1 MISSASREGMATRYA
16 HVQVDGDWGIRL
28 GKGNITIEIWDK
40 KDRRVG
46 SVTIGQVGV
55 SVGGKRGRRRVVS
68 NWDKLNR

>member
-1 MISSASREGMATRYA
+1 MATRYA
-16 HVQVDGDWGIRL
+16 HVHVDGDWGIRL

-55 SVGGKRGRRRVVS
+55 SVGGKRGRRRVVT
-68 NWDKLNR
+68 NWDELNG